1 MTDHLNRSAGDS
13 ASAMP
18 APPLARE
25 LDTTGGSVIHY
36 VVDCLP
42 LVGFGKKFVRI
53 KLYIASLVV
62 AFIPLAALAAGTGPV
77 SLFHPTASVKLPF
90 LYDLNVMFMFLISF
104 PCIVILAA
112 TDQKTLADAL
122 EKVLSDG
129 TIEITDERQIE
140 LANSWRKSFRCYNV
154 AGQLLGIVVGAAVAY
169 FNYCAYV
176 LEPAG
181 LWITYYDRLLPVGYF
196 FLYCIWLFYTVITVY
211 VVRSLAIALLLR
223 EIVVKAK
230 FHMLPL
236 HPDKAGGLRPVGQ
249 LGLRNQYA
257 LTLFGLNVALLLLV
271 NQFLNKNDFLIG
283 LTIAAIVAYLVI
295 GPFVFVAALLPFRN
309 AMQDNKARLMKAVAL
324 RTRRELDRLARQPIE
339 EPITKDDEELIDRL
353 RKIGAVID
361 EFPVWPFDAVTLRKF
376 LTAYFIPILSAAY
389 PIAKAAV
396 GGFNIKLPFF

>member
-13 ASAMP
+13 ASTMP
-18 APPLARE
+18 ASPLARE
-25 LDTTGGSVIHY
+25 LDTTAGSVIHY

-42 LVGFGKKFVRI
+42 LIGFGKKFARI

-62 AFIPLAALAAGTGPV
+62 AFIPLAALAAATGPV

-112 TDQKTLADAL
+112 SDQKTLADAL

-140 LANSWRKSFRCYNV
+140 LANSWSKSFRCYNV

-169 FNYCAYV
+169 FNYRAYV

-181 LWITYYDRLLPVGYF
+181 LWIAYYDQLLPAGYF
-196 FLYCIWLFYTVITVY
+196 FLYCIWLFYTVITIY

-230 FHMLPL
+230 FHMFPL